1 MDILIPIIFGLPFAL
16 ISLGSALAGLIRKQ
30 YWFLVVGAL
39 LILPSSYYLSGGPG
53 SYRLPL
59 LLPLFQLGSAFA
71 VYKNKMYFAWLLFV
85 PVALA
90 VAFFVYLFI
99 YVQAVQWTR

>member
-30 YWFLVVGAL
+30 YWFLVVGAF

-59 LLPLFQLGSAFA
+59 LVPLFLFGSAFA
-71 VYKNKMYFAWLLFV
+71 VHKNKMVFAWTLCAPTLLVVLFLIYLIIQ
-85 PVALA
+85 AL
-90 VAFFVYLFI
+90 
-99 YVQAVQWTR
+99 

>member
-1 MDILIPIIFGLPFAL
+1 MSNILVPIIFGLPVAL
-16 ISLGSALAGLIRKQ
+16 VSFGSGLFGLIKKRH
-30 YWFLVVGAL
+30 WFLVIGAV
-39 LILPSSYYLSGGPG
+39 LILPSSYYLSGAPG

-59 LLPLFQLGSAFA
+59 LLPLFLLGSTFA

-90 VAFFVYLFI
+90 VTFFVYLFI
-99 YVQAVQWTR
+99 YVQAM

>member
-59 LLPLFQLGSAFA
+59 LAPLFLLGSAYA
-71 VYKNKMYFAWLLFV
+71 VYKNKMVFAWALFAPTLLVVLFLIYLTIQ
-85 PVALA
+85 AL
-90 VAFFVYLFI
+90 
-99 YVQAVQWTR
+99 